1 MEKGSDTK
9 KDFLTSEDQTNG
21 STLPSYFVLMFKKIV
36 KIYDTIKSNGFV
48 ALFGFL
54 IILDNTYNF
63 LTSYL
68 ISLYDEI
75 LLDIDPYFEGFSL
88 MEIFFLTVIIA
99 PLLETFV
106 FQYLIVEIL
115 YKLNINDEIIIWVA
129 TLAFSLS
136 HYYNFIYILAILFPG
151 FLFSSFYL
159 YLKKRKYKFP
169 FLAVTVLHAISN
181 FIVFIINDILNL

>member
-159 YLKKRKYKFP
+159 YLKKSKYKFP